1 MSTPSLKPDMAQG
14 ARSTSVPPQP
24 PILPTLFGDGYD
36 IYQVNRKSFLAS
48 YAFVTLLAALAAY
61 SGHFVIQHVDVIK
74 QSVASVVTDISPYVM
89 KPSKQQVGGGGG
101 GGDRDKIEASKGAL
115 PKFALQQITPAM
127 RVIRNDN
134 PKIAVT
140 PTVVVPPEIHIA
152 QNMPV
157 LGDPFSHNVTGPES
171 NGVGSGAGMGSGSG
185 GGVGSGAGPG
195 VGPGY
200 GGGIG
205 GGIYHVGGGVS
216 SPETIFAPEPEY
228 SEEGRKLKAQG
239 TVVLSCL
246 VGPDGRAHEIHI
258 ARSLGFGLDEKAI
271 EAVRQ
276 WKFDPAR
283 KDGQAVTVAV
293 NIEVNFHLY

>member
-1 MSTPSLKPDMAQG
+1 MSTPSLQSQPAQG
-14 ARSTSVPPQP
+14 ARSVSAPPQP
-24 PILPTLFGDGYD
+24 PILPTLFGDGYG

-48 YAFVTLLAALAAY
+48 YGFVTILAFLAAY
-61 SGHFVIQHVDVIK
+61 SGHFVISHAEVIK
-74 QSVASVVTDISPYVM
+74 TTVIGAVTDISPYIM
-89 KPSKQQVGGGGG
+89 KPSRQQVGGGGG

-127 RVIRNDN
+127 RVIRNTN
-134 PKIAVT
+134 PKLVAT

-152 QNMPV
+152 ANMPV

-171 NGVGSGAGMGSGSG
+171 NGVGSGSGMGTGSG
-185 GGVGSGAGPG
+185 GGVGSGTGPG

-216 SPETIFAPEPEY
+216 SPKTIFAPEPEY

-246 VGPDGRAHEIHI
+246 VGPDGRAHEIHVS
-258 ARSLGFGLDEKAI
+258 RSLGFGLDEKAI

-283 KDGQAVTVAV
+283 KDGQPVTVAV